1 MTPKA
6 TGVTN
11 QSKELVSAVVMCLN
25 DLDNF
30 KVGVNRWLALINT
43 DQKAGLLLGEHCQT
57 FRRSR
62 EEVLTQCPFS
72 CCYQCLRPLTATWL
86 RDSSHKTGQTC
97 NVHVWC
103 CFVVLWPSWIT
114 WSFFSS
120 SSSSFLWFLP
130 LKLLLGSGDFQIK
143 KR

>member
-11 QSKELVSAVVMCLN
+11 QSKELVQAVVMCLN
-25 DLDNF
+25 DLDSF

-43 DQKAGLLLGEHCQT
+43 DQKAGLLLGKHCQT
-57 FRRSR
+57 FRRSW

-72 CCYQCLRPLTATWL
+72 WCYQCLRPPTATCL
-86 RDSSHKTGQTC
+86 SDSSHKSGQTC
-97 NVHVWC
+97 SVCVWC
-103 CFVVLWPSWIT
+103 WSVVLWPSWIT